1 MMALLLPPHADE
13 GFPLHADADESNH
26 LSLHIYPRRP
36 PPPQPCA
43 PAPVWRPHP
52 AILAR
57 APPFPFR
64 AEAGPVVGSF
74 WVLPGLLV
82 VGPDPRWE
90 RRGAVECLAA
100 FRIAEAVTDDVIVLA
115 RNLAPHLIDGPP
127 LYVCGRGSRAL
138 ACYLLAE
145 LYDLPLAL
153 AVVDVERL
161 GAMWAAPYLRAS
173 EWRALLRALAGADR
187 ADASAGGASSCTDSS
202 WADDADDGLVRAA
215 FDAGVARQ
223 RSAWYARNVR

>member
-1 MMALLLPPHADE
+1 M
-13 GFPLHADADESNH
+13 
-26 LSLHIYPRRP
+26 
-36 PPPQPCA
+36 
-43 PAPVWRPHP
+43 
-52 AILAR
+52 
-57 APPFPFR
+57 
-64 AEAGPVVGSF
+64 
-74 WVLPGLLV
+74 LPGLLV

-90 RRGAVECLAA
+90 RRGAVERLAA
-100 FRIAEAVTDDVIVLA
+100 FRIAEAVTDDVIVQA
-115 RNLAPHLIDGPP
+115 KNLAPHLIGGPP

-161 GAMWAAPYLRAS
+161 GAMWARPYLRPS

-187 ADASAGGASSCTDSS
+187 ADSASGGASSCSDSS
-202 WADDADDGLVRAA
+202 FADDADDGLVRAA

-223 RSAWYARNVR
+223 RSTWYARNVRYA